1 MGRQEVAGRS
11 PAELRRALGAGFA
24 HDFAARITERLDVDV
39 LVMDLVGDAYC
50 LESAGQKVVVVKR
63 TTSWFRQNFSLAH
76 ELGHIASDSLAHAG
90 RAHDDT
96 EAQANAFAAELLMPE
111 SDLRAIN
118 WQEVGLARL
127 AGIVWDLGVST
138 DALWIRLETLGLAVS
153 AQVSEGL
160 GVTTF
165 ALLRRYLPVPGD
177 EADPITRR
185 RGRSAAR
192 WVPSQLASRL
202 ERAVMDGKAPP
213 ESLAFAL
220 GVPVEDLEVGEDPVA
235 LGDEEAELLRELLAQ

>member
-127 AGIVWDLGVST
+127 AGIV
-138 DALWIRLETLGLAVS
+138 
-153 AQVSEGL
+153 
-160 GVTTF
+160 
-165 ALLRRYLPVPGD
+165 
-177 EADPITRR
+177 
-185 RGRSAAR
+185 
-192 WVPSQLASRL
+192 
-202 ERAVMDGKAPP
+202 
-213 ESLAFAL
+213 
-220 GVPVEDLEVGEDPVA
+220 
-235 LGDEEAELLRELLAQ
+235 